1 MCNNDFTS
9 LKQVINKNTEYPVG
23 HHEII
28 FQPEDTNIQIYF
40 GIAKVTILPP
50 EKLFHPVLP
59 LRENDNRY
67 VEPVYNSRWK
77 NQYYN
82 ALGFAVTATHEKRT
96 SIRDLNLPR
105 IQTLAGNLMTI
116 HKCGLNFLEQEI

>member
-23 HHEII
+23 HPEII

-50 EKLFHPVLP
+50 EKLFHSVLP

-105 IQTLAGNLMTI
+105 IQTPAGNLMTN
-116 HKCGLNFLEQEI
+116 HKRGLNFLEQEI